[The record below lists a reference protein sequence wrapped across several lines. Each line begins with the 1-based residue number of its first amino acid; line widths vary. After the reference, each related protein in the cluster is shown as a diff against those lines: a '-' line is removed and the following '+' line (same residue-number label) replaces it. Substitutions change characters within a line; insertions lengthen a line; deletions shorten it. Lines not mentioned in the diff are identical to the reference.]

1 MTLPSIAQALPEQKP
16 ADREEINS
24 PIKHLQKDFYLLLGL
39 VTSRSTA
46 VWCHL
51 NTPSFG
57 IIKNMFLEY
66 TLKSHPNS

>member
-1 MTLPSIAQALPEQKP
+1 MTLPSIAQALPEQNS

-46 VWCHL
+46 V
-51 NTPSFG
+51 
-57 IIKNMFLEY
+57 
-66 TLKSHPNS
+66 